1 MSKAKQYA
9 ALPYTLDA
17 GRVRVMLITSRET
30 GRWIIPKGWPKRG
43 VEPHRLAALE
53 AFEEAGLRGKI
64 SEKPLGQFTYK
75 KLMDDGSEVKCDVSV
90 YSLLVESQA
99 SDWPEKEDR
108 NCKWVKLSK
117 AVNLVDDKGL
127 AELLREFTPEDSKL
141 KKSA

>member
-75 KLMDDGSEVKCDVSV
+75 KLMDDGSEVQCDVSV
-90 YSLLVESQA
+90 YPLLVESQA

>member
-53 AFEEAGLRGKI
+53 AFEEAGLRGRI

-141 KKSA
+141 KKTA